1 MIRVKRDRRRAVRR
15 AFTLM
20 EVLVVV
26 AILVILAGT
35 GGVIYMRHLD
45 DAKKDRARMDVQMLT
60 QQAEAYQVKY
70 GEYPASLV
78 VLTQPTAD
86 GGKPFLEQS
95 ALFDPWGRPYQYA
108 YPGQHHTLTGKPDVW
123 SQGPRPGDAGG
134 IIGNWSATA
143 GLAAQ

>member
-1 MIRVKRDRRRAVRR
+1 MVRVQRSRRTAVRR

-60 QQAEAYQVKY
+60 QQAETYQVKY
-70 GEYPASLV
+70 GEYPATLA

-86 GGKPFLEQS
+86 GGKPFLEVS
-95 ALFDPWGRPYQYA
+95 ALLDPWGREYQYA
-108 YPGQHHTLTGKPDVW
+108 FPGQHHPTTGKPDVW
-123 SQGPRPGDAGG
+123 SLGPQPGDAAGV
-134 IIGNWSATA
+134 IGNWSATGVA
-143 GLAAQ
+143 GQ